1 MKDKNTAGILALLL
15 GWIGGHKFYLDRPGQ
30 GILYLV
36 FSWTFI
42 PGLLGLLEGIRYLT
56 MPLEE
61 FNAKYNYHYLPG
73 NYIPMLPG
81 QAQQPQAQ
89 NIVVNVATAGQGA
102 RSVAEELKALNDLR
116 RDGALTE
123 EEFQEQKRKLLGGS

>member
-1 MKDKNTAGILALLL
+1 
-15 GWIGGHKFYLDRPGQ
+15 
-30 GILYLV
+30 
-36 FSWTFI
+36 
-42 PGLLGLLEGIRYLT
+42 
-56 MPLEE
+56 
-61 FNAKYNYHYLPG
+61 
-73 NYIPMLPG
+73 MLPG